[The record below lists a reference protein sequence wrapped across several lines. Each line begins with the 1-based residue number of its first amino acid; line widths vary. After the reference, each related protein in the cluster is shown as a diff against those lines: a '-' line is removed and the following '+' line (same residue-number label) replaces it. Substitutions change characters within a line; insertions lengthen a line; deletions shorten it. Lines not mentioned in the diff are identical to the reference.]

1 MRAFFIAMY
10 QVHNKL
16 NNTHLALMH
25 YSWAMDLDPKVHST
39 RTFEEDLAM
48 NHSTTFAGGQFSS
61 EGRAGPSSEQSW
73 SGAGVSHLSCLSCI
87 FAHLIYFLF
96 VRICCIKMF
105 FCRLSVD
112 QEDREEPM
120 VSDADHHEDFQVVC
134 RQDLSVE
141 RF

>member
-1 MRAFFIAMY
+1 MRAIFIAMY

-73 SGAGVSHLSCLSCI
+73 PGAGVSHLSC
-87 FAHLIYFLF
+87 
-96 VRICCIKMF
+96 
-105 FCRLSVD
+105 
-112 QEDREEPM
+112 
-120 VSDADHHEDFQVVC
+120 
-134 RQDLSVE
+134 
-141 RF
+141 